1 MISAWGVS
9 ALTKHSQSLDFLA
22 HPEQLK
28 LITNIILHNLWL
40 MSKQPKRRLREI
52 QAMTSIKIEPKLGAE
67 SFSCAHCNAV
77 AHHDWFSLFLKPE
90 DDPAEIIVH
99 TLEAA
104 MLAKNK
110 ENYELING
118 LKHNVLTYEYQEPP
132 RTLKVKLMNLYV
144 SRCYSC
150 RGFAIWVRDQ
160 LVFPIREGPPD
171 IIEGD
176 FKEVIEGNS
185 KKAEEHKT
193 ADDIEE
199 AAAIVNRF
207 PDGAAALIRVC
218 IRKMMPLLEQSG
230 KKLDD
235 HIFSLVHKGLE
246 VEIQQSMDRRHVLR
260 QNPLK
265 PTQFDEERSEAATR
279 MFDSLKEILKGLKKG
294 DEK

>member
-1 MISAWGVS
+1 MA
-9 ALTKHSQSLDFLA
+9 SQ
-22 HPEQLK
+22 E
-28 LITNIILHNLWL
+28 T
-40 MSKQPKRRLREI
+40 
-52 QAMTSIKIEPKLGAE
+52 EPKLGVE
-67 SFSCAHCNAV
+67 SFSCPHCNAV

-90 DDPAEIIVH
+90 DDPTEIIVH

-110 ENYELING
+110 ENYDLIKD

-132 RTLKVKLMNLYV
+132 RTLKVKLVNLYV

-160 LVFPIREGPPD
+160 LVFPIRKGPSD

-185 KKAEEHKT
+185 KRAEEHKT

-230 KKLDD
+230 KNLDD
-235 HIFSLVHKGLE
+235 NISSLVHKGLE
-246 VEIQQSMDRRHVLR
+246 VEIQQSMDLRHVLR
-260 QNPLK
+260 QNSLK
-265 PTQFDEERSEAATR
+265 PTQSDEEGSEAATK
-279 MFDSLKEILKGLKKG
+279 MFNSLKEILKRLKI
-294 DEK
+294 DNEK